1 MTNPVKLLVF
11 LLFLAVSVIV
21 GLGAGFLVHAE
32 GMSPVNSLFTAFG
45 SAGATLTLCCVV
57 YASFRV

>member
-1 MTNPVKLLVF
+1 MTHLVNLLVF

-21 GLGAGFLVHAE
+21 GLGAGFPVHAE
-32 GMSPVNSLFTAFG
+32 GLSSVKSIFTAFG